1 MQNNNLLFDWQK
13 IQLKE
18 ICSNIYSG
26 GTPSTKD
33 ESYWN
38 GNILWLSSGEI
49 KKRYIISS
57 NQKITQKGVDNSSTK
72 LARENDVLIAS
83 AGQGYTRGNVAFCLI
98 DTYINQSLISLRTDK
113 RICSEKFL
121 FFNLMDR
128 YDELRNLSDSN
139 SSRGSL
145 TCEMMGK
152 LPIYLP
158 PLPTQQKIAAI
169 LSAYDDLIENN
180 TRRIKIL
187 EEMAQA
193 IYHEWFVNFRFP
205 GHEGVQMVESELGLV
220 PEGWEIVKIPDAVII
235 NPRIALSKEGIKPF
249 LSMGCLSENTMNVQT
264 IEYREGNSG
273 SKFQNCDTL
282 FARITP
288 CLENGKTVFVQFL
301 PTDSDI
307 AFGSTEFIVL
317 RSKTLTPEFVYL
329 LSRTE
334 SFRDNAIKSMSGA
347 TGRQRVQEEC
357 FKKYLIAHPDMITLN
372 AFDEVIKPI
381 FQSVYTL
388 SLKNTNLR
396 RTRDLLLPKLI
407 SGEIDVSELN
417 IRIPEAEA

>member
-1 MQNNNLLFDWQK
+1 M
-13 IQLKE
+13 
-18 ICSNIYSG
+18 
-26 GTPSTKD
+26 
-33 ESYWN
+33 
-38 GNILWLSSGEI
+38 
-49 KKRYIISS
+49 
-57 NQKITQKGVDNSSTK
+57 
-72 LARENDVLIAS
+72 IAS
-83 AGQGYTRGNVAFCLI
+83 AGGTAQKNLLLRDLRAFKV
-98 DTYINQSLISLRTDK
+98 S
-113 RICSEKFL
+113 
-121 FFNLMDR
+121 
-128 YDELRNLSDSN
+128 
-139 SSRGSL
+139 
-145 TCEMMGK
+145 
-152 LPIYLP
+152 LP
-158 PLPTQQKIAAI
+158 PYPTQQKIAAI
-169 LSAYDDLIENN
+169 LSTYDDLIENN
-180 TRRIKIL
+180 IRRIKIL

-193 IYHEWFVNFRFP
+193 LYREWFVDFRFP
-205 GHEGVQMVESELGLV
+205 GHEGVRRVESELGLV
-220 PEGWEIVKIPDAVII
+220 PDGWEIVKIPDAVII

-264 IEYREGNSG
+264 IESREGNSG
-273 SKFQNCDTL
+273 SKFQNSDTL

-357 FKKYLIAHPDMITLN
+357 FKKYLIAHPDTNTLN
-372 AFDEVIKPI
+372 AFNEVIKPI

-388 SLKNTNLR
+388 SLKNTTLR

-407 SGEIDVSELN
+407 SGELDVSELE
-417 IRIPEAEA
+417 ILIPEEMVA